1 MWLRGRFCWET
12 RLTGSLKRP
21 AKGFCPEWA
30 PRLKEGGSRQSHGV
44 VLEGLRKA
52 DHPIQ
57 IEAVTMFR
65 HPAGSWS
72 PSIDGIWS
80 QRPYVGDWVR
90 IRQPVIAG
98 VEESD

>member
-1 MWLRGRFCWET
+1 
-12 RLTGSLKRP
+12 
-21 AKGFCPEWA
+21 
-30 PRLKEGGSRQSHGV
+30 V

-90 IRQPVIAG
+90 IRQLVSAG
-98 VEESD
+98 VEESDGTANTKG